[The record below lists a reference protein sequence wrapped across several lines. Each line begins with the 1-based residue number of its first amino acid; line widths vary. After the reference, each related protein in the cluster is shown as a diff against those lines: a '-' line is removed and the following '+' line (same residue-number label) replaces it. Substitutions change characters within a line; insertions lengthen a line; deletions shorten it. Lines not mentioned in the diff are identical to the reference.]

1 MNYIKNIKFMATY
14 SDHSGPD
21 HEIYDMFNYV
31 EGECKWLQIIIT
43 QKMFML
49 LGVEE

>member
-1 MNYIKNIKFMATY
+1 MEEIITLIEVEYNIKNIKFMATY

-31 EGECKWLQIIIT
+31 EGECK
-43 QKMFML
+43 
-49 LGVEE
+49 